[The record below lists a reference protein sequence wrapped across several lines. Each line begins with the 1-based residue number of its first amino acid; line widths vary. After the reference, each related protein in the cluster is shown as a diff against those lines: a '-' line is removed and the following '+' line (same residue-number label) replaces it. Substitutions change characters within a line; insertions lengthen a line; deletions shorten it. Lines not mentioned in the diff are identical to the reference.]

1 MTREALAQWLRREPF
16 LPCEIRLSNG
26 DRFAVPHPEY
36 SAMGRTNVHVFFP
49 GTDRFAELALRRIEG
64 VRVMETPAQAET

>member
-1 MTREALAQWLRREPF
+1 
-16 LPCEIRLSNG
+16 
-26 DRFAVPHPEY
+26 
-36 SAMGRTNVHVFFP
+36 MGRTNVHVFFP